1 MNFYEFEKLFKEKE
15 VSDLLGGNKFQRNG
29 QQINSDGIFRGENED
44 GRTAARRGNCGK
56 FR

>member
-15 VSDLLGGNKFQRNG
+15 VSDLLGGNQLQWDG
-29 QQINSDGIFRGENED
+29 QQINSDGIFRGKNKD
-44 GRTAARRGNCGK
+44 GRTAAGLGNCGK

>member
-1 MNFYEFEKLFKEKE
+1 MVDYKLFKEKG

-29 QQINSDGIFRGENED
+29 QQINSDGIFRGKNKD
-44 GRTAARRGNCGK
+44 GRTAAGLGNCGK